1 MKLVSLGSLGSLH
14 VPLGQLVLVI
24 GNTIDININRAT
36 NYTHTMS
43 LDIIDLIVRIVQYI
57 KLRMTFGVLVL
68 MACFLDSRPMSGE

>member
-24 GNTIDININRAT
+24 GNTIDININRAI

-43 LDIIDLIVRIVQYI
+43 LDIIDLIVRIVQYV
-57 KLRMTFGVLVL
+57 KLRMTYGVLVL
-68 MACFLDSRPMSGE
+68 MACFLEKSSNVR

>member
-1 MKLVSLGSLGSLH
+1 MKLVSLGFH

-24 GNTIDININRAT
+24 GNTIDININRAI
-36 NYTHTMS
+36 NHRHTMT

>member
-1 MKLVSLGSLGSLH
+1 MKLVSLGSLH

-24 GNTIDININRAT
+24 GNTIDININRAI

-43 LDIIDLIVRIVQYI
+43 LGIIDLIVRIVQYI

-68 MACFLDSRPMSGE
+68 MACFLEKSSNVR

>member
-1 MKLVSLGSLGSLH
+1 MELVSLGNLH

-24 GNTIDININRAT
+24 GNTIDININRAI

-43 LDIIDLIVRIVQYI
+43 LDIIDLIVRVVQYI

-68 MACFLDSRPMSGE
+68 MACFLEKSSNVR